1 METDLT
7 HARRLSRQG
16 RILGAL
22 MLRELV
28 TRYGRRGLGFLWLI
42 GEPLIFCLGVLI
54 LWSAIRSDYE
64 HGVRLGPFIMT
75 GYMCL
80 LLMRHQIT
88 LSLGALQANVGL
100 LYHRDVS
107 VLHIYASRNLLEFLG
122 ATAAFAIVYLV
133 LLALGE
139 ARPPADWATLYG
151 GWLLMALIGSGLA
164 LIFSGLALRHEVMER
179 IAPLFTYLLIPLSGV
194 FFMAAWAP
202 PAYRDILMLIP
213 IPHAVEMVRAGVFG
227 EFVETHF
234 NPLYALVW
242 GVALNAAGLLLLA
255 DARERIDIE

>member
-1 METDLT
+1 MTRAGFLP
-7 HARRLSRQG
+7 RQG

-22 MLRELV
+22 MMRELI

-42 GEPLIFCLGVLI
+42 GEPMIFCLGVLA
-54 LWSAIRSDYE
+54 LWSLIRPDYE

-88 LSLGALQANVGL
+88 LSMGALEANSGL
-100 LYHRDVS
+100 LYHRGVA
-107 VLHIYASRNLLEFLG
+107 VLHIYAARLLLEFLG
-122 ATAAFAIVYLV
+122 TTAAFAVVYATLSLIGQAQTPV
-133 LLALGE
+133 
-139 ARPPADWATLYG
+139 DWPLLYG

-164 LIFSGLALRHEVMER
+164 LIFSGLALRSDLMER
-179 IAPLFTYLLIPLSGV
+179 ITPLFTYLLIPLSGV

-202 PAYRDILMLIP
+202 PVYRDILLLVP

-227 EFVETHF
+227 PFVETHY
-234 NPLYALVW
+234 NPLYALAW
-242 GVALNAAGLLLLA
+242 GVGLNAAGLLLLA
-255 DARERIDIE
+255 DARERVDID